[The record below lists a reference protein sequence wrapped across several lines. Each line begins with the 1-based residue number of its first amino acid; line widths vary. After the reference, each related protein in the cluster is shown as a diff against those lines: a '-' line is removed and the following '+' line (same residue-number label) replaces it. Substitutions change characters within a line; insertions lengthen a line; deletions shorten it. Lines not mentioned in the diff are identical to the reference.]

1 MIKNLPDNAADA
13 DSIPGSGRF
22 PGEGSGN
29 PRKFHGQRNLVGYSL
44 WGCKE
49 SDMTEYTHTHKCTK
63 FKSHPKLSHPRTI
76 RSLGKWQYLLKI

>member
-13 DSIPGSGRF
+13 DSIPGSGRS

-49 SDMTEYTHTHKCTK
+49 SDMTEHTHTQMHEVQIT
-63 FKSHPKLSHPRTI
+63 S
-76 RSLGKWQYLLKI
+76 